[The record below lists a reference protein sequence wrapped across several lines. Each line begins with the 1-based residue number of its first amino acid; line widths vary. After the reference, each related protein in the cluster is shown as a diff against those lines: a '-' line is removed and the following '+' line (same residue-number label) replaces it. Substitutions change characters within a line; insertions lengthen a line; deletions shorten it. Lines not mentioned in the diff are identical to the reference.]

1 MAQKYLFSVF
11 DVTKQV
17 FYTTPLSIGIVN
29 LKPLLPGHVLIIPKR
44 VVPRLSDLNP
54 PEISDLFM
62 TVQKVGKG
70 LEKYYHAQA
79 LTISLQDGA
88 SAGQSVPHVHV
99 HILPRH
105 STDFE
110 GENDRIYPLLE
121 KNELHL
127 REDLQV
133 SRDRNGDQ
141 ELESGEMIGGGKHHL
156 NNGDGQIS
164 GNGNGLKSQTKIG
177 HDWNPP
183 LDEDRKPRSMEEM
196 IKEAKAFEEFFK
208 GFEMG
213 Q

>member
-1 MAQKYLFSVF
+1 MTQKHLFSIF

-17 FYTTPLSIGIVN
+17 FYSTPLSIGIVN

-44 VVPRLSDLNP
+44 VVPRLSDLNS
-54 PEISDLFM
+54 PEITDLFL

-70 LEKYYHAQA
+70 LERYYNAQA
-79 LTISLQDGA
+79 LTISLQDGK

-121 KNELHL
+121 ENESHL
-127 REDLQV
+127 KENLEISQ
-133 SRDRNGDQ
+133 DQ
-141 ELESGEMIGGGKHHL
+141 NDSTMT
-156 NNGDGQIS
+156 
-164 GNGNGLKSQTKIG
+164 NGNINNQLKKTKGKANSIG
-177 HDWNPP
+177 EDWNIPS
-183 LDEDRKPRSMEEM
+183 DEDRKPRSMQEM
-196 IKEAKAFEEFFK
+196 EDEARAFAKYFK
-208 GFEMG
+208 SIEAT

>member
-1 MAQKYLFSVF
+1 MTQKHLFSIF

-17 FYTTPLSIGIVN
+17 FYSTPLSIGIVN

-54 PEISDLFM
+54 PEITDLFL

-70 LEKYYHAQA
+70 LERYYNAQA
-79 LTISLQDGA
+79 LTISLQDGK

-105 STDFE
+105 PTDFN

-121 KNELHL
+121 DNESHL
-127 REDLQV
+127 KE
-133 SRDRNGDQ
+133 N
-141 ELESGEMIGGGKHHL
+141 LETS
-156 NNGDGQIS
+156 QIQKKS
-164 GNGNGLKSQTKIG
+164 IMANGNINNQPKKTNANATGNANGIG
-177 HDWNPP
+177 ENWDIPS
-183 LDEDRKPRSMEEM
+183 DEDRKPRAMAEMED
-196 IKEAKAFEEFFK
+196 EARAFTEYFK
-208 GFEMG
+208 SIEGT